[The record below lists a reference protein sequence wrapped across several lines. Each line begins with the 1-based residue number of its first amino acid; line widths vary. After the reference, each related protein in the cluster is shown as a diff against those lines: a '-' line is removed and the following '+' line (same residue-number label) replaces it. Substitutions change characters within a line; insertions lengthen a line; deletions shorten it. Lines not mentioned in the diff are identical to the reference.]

1 MRRLVRG
8 ILSSLSGLLFPLGKL
23 LCWRLVPYRST
34 DRLDRGLVLIL
45 PGIEGESLLNQDIAL
60 GLVDAGIGLAI
71 EIHDWTTGWFP
82 LALFH
87 LRSRILHAKQ
97 SRVIADRVV
106 AYQHEFPGRPVHI
119 VGHSGGGA
127 MAVLAL
133 EELPED
139 VAVTSVILLNAAISP
154 RHDLTRA
161 LACVEGKVWSF
172 RSCGDWFFLG
182 LGTLLFG
189 SVDGCHV
196 ICAGAGGFDRSNS
209 SGSADRAL
217 TAGQLR
223 EVPWR
228 FEMAGSFHFAGHLG
242 CVNRVFISEFV
253 ANVLAAG

>member
-8 ILSSLSGLLFPLGKL
+8 ICSSLSGLLFPLGKL
-23 LCWRLVPYRST
+23 LSWRFIPYRST
-34 DRLDRGLVLIL
+34 DRLDRGLILVL

-87 LRSRILHAKQ
+87 LRSRTLHAKQ

-106 AYQHEFPGRPVHI
+106 

-127 MAVLAL
+127 LAVLAL

-139 VAVTSVILLNAAISP
+139 VAVTSVVLLNAAISP
-154 RHDLTRA
+154 GYNLTRA
-161 LACVEGKVWSF
+161 LECVEGKIWNF

-189 SVDGCHV
+189 SVDGHHV
-196 ICAGAGGFDRSNS
+196 ICAGAGGFDLPNS
-209 SGSADRAL
+209 PETADGTL
-217 TAGQLR
+217 TTGQLR
-223 EVPWR
+223 EIPWR
-228 FEMAGSFHFAGHLG
+228 FEMAGSFHFAGHVG
-242 CVNRVFISEFV
+242 CVNRVFVSEFV